1 MKKVL
6 FAATL
11 ITALSGCQMTNKSEA
26 DWKQDNKIEM
36 MNAKIELNSAIW
48 IDQMPTIGED
58 SDESKVNFALG
69 LSSKQVIA
77 PELNIERVELRQGDD
92 SWEVTEEE
100 YEVRVQ
106 DNHNW
111 EVAGQTFH
119 TLDASKK
126 VDIAIKAS
134 GEWIIE
140 TNVSVDTVY

>member
-11 ITALSGCQMTNKSEA
+11 ITALSGCQMTTQSEA

-48 IDQMPTIGED
+48 VDQMPTIGED

-111 EVAGQTFH
+111 EIAGQTFH
-119 TLDASKK
+119 TLDANKK

-134 GEWIIE
+134 GEWVIE

>member
-11 ITALSGCQMTNKSEA
+11 ITALSGCQMTNQSEA

-92 SWEVTEEE
+92 SWEVTEEIGRAH
-100 YEVRVQ
+100 V
-106 DNHNW
+106 
-111 EVAGQTFH
+111 
-119 TLDASKK
+119 
-126 VDIAIKAS
+126 
-134 GEWIIE
+134 
-140 TNVSVDTVY
+140 

>member
-11 ITALSGCQMTNKSEA
+11 ITALSGCQMTTQSEA

-36 MNAKIELNSAIW
+36 MNAKIELNSAVW
-48 IDQMPTIGED
+48 VDQMPTIGED

-111 EVAGQTFH
+111 EIAGQTFH
-119 TLDASKK
+119 TLDANKK

-134 GEWIIE
+134 GEWVIE